1 MAESTPE
8 YNLAV
13 IVDGS
18 RSQADQAI
26 LDSAPVRDSSLSL
39 GDLLIPSGPQPHPT
53 RKLNVGFQAEWPAGH
68 TFGPVLDPPPPRVG
82 RLRGPAPAIGMRTM
96 PSVYSLQLSISLTW
110 KSEPIWSAQ
119 CLTVFMVGFLCPSA
133 GQTELLFLRPD
144 ETRMPPS

>member
-39 GDLLIPSGPQPHPT
+39 GDLLIPSGALTPT
-53 RKLNVGFQAEWPAGH
+53 QQETSRQSGPPA
-68 TFGPVLDPPPPRVG
+68 TPSAPSSTPPRVG

-133 GQTELLFLRPD
+133 GQTELLF
-144 ETRMPPS
+144 